1 MRINISDT
9 AKVVA
14 ALASVNGRATAHTVT
29 AAHEVREIAKSAEQL
44 LDAAGM
50 TKAER
55 RGSTVTFQP
64 DGPSSRAYK
73 WAAKSTRIT
82 LERGASDWF
91 VVGVAAIDV
100 FPAQA
105 ERFDVAI
112 PARSHASFVARQSAR
127 FQVRQ

>member
-44 LDAAGM
+44 LEAAGM

-55 RGSTVTFQP
+55 RGATATFQP
-64 DGPSSRAYK
+64 AGPARNYK

-91 VVGVAAIDV
+91 VVGVAAINM

-105 ERFDVAI
+105 ERLDVAI
-112 PARSHASFVARQSAR
+112 PARSHASFVARWSAR